1 MEIEMRKTV
10 ITILG
15 ASLITL
21 SATSMAAASERHA
34 RRAYDHWGY
43 RGSYNQLSGP
53 SYAIPE
59 TRAGRNIENFGFSG
73 RDPSRVGGWDPN
85 LNPSGS

>member
-1 MEIEMRKTV
+1 MRKTV

-21 SATSMAAASERHA
+21 SAISRATASERHA
-34 RRAYDHWGY
+34 RRGY
-43 RGSYNQLSGP
+43 HQWSYCGSYDQLSGS

-59 TRAGRNIENFGFSG
+59 TRGGRNIENFDFSG

>member
-1 MEIEMRKTV
+1 MRKTV
-10 ITILG
+10 VTILG

-21 SATSMAAASERHA
+21 SAISMATASEHHA
-34 RRAYDHWGY
+34 RRAYDQWGY

-53 SYAIPE
+53 YAIPE
-59 TRAGRNIENFGFSG
+59 TRAGRNIENFDFSG